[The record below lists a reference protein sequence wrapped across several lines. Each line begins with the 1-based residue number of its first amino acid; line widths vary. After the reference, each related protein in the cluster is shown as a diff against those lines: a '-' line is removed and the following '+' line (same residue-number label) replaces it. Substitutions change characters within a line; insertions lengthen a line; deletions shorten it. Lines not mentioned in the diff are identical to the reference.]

1 MPEKSAYRQ
10 TSPYD
15 AAEFLETDE
24 DIVAYLVVALEDG
37 DPMLVSEPLED
48 IARAR
53 CVDSL
58 KLPSCGK

>member
-1 MPEKSAYRQ
+1 MTEKSAYRQ

-24 DIVAYLVVALEDG
+24 GIVAYLIAALEDG
-37 DPMLVSEPLED
+37 NPMLVSAALDD
-48 IARAR
+48 ITRVR
-53 CVDSL
+53 CVNSL